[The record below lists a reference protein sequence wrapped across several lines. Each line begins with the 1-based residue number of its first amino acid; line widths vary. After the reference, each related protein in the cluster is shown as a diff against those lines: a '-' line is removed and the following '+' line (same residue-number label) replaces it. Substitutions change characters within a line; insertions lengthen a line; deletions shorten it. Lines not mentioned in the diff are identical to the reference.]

1 MTNSPND
8 ALDELC
14 INTIRT
20 LSMDAVQQAGS
31 GHPGTPMGA
40 AAIAYTIWTR
50 FLRHNPANPH
60 WPDRDRFVLSPGHA
74 SMLLYSLLHL
84 TGYDLP
90 LEELQRF
97 RQWGSRTPGHPEY
110 GHTPGVELTT
120 GPLGAGFAMGVGMAI
135 AERFLGEHFNH
146 PDVTIV
152 DHYVYGIVS
161 DGDLMEGVAS
171 EAASLAGT
179 LGLGRL
185 IYLYDDNEITIEGS
199 TDLAFSELVDARFHA
214 YGWQCLHVDDG
225 NDVAAI
231 AAAIEEARADDRRP
245 SLILAKTTIGFGS
258 PGKAATAGVHGA
270 PLGEEEVRA
279 TKRALGWPEDAR
291 FLVPDAVRAGF
302 RTALDRGAAWEHE
315 WGERVELHARGYAEE
330 ARLWRTV
337 SAGQLPEGWDAHV
350 PSFDPADGALA
361 TRVAS
366 GRTLNG
372 LIEGLPLLL
381 GGSAD
386 LAPSTNTYL
395 VGYGDLGLDEW
406 NNHNMHFGVRE
417 HAMGNIVNGLALH
430 GGVIPYGA
438 TFLIFSDYM
447 RPALRLAALQGAP
460 AVFIFTHDSIGLGE
474 DGPTHQPIEQLASLR
489 AIPGLT
495 VYRPAD
501 ANETVECWRLAIER
515 RAPAALALTRQ
526 GLPIL
531 EPTEAL
537 RQGVRRGGYVLRE
550 AAGGPPETVLIAT
563 GSEVSVA
570 LGAADLLAAEGARAR
585 VVSMPCTELF
595 DEQDAAY
602 RDAVLPPEVR
612 ARVSIEAASAFGW
625 QRYVGD
631 AGEIAGI
638 DRFGA
643 SAPASRLFEE
653 FGFTAEAVAER
664 ARTALARQAALEGA
678 RA

>member
-1 MTNSPND
+1 MTNGSND
-8 ALDELC
+8 RLDEVC

-20 LSMDAVQQAGS
+20 LSMDAVQQANS

-40 AAIAYTIWTR
+40 AAMTYTLWTR
-50 FLRHNPANPH
+50 FLRHNPANPQ

-135 AERFLGEHFNH
+135 AERFLSEHFNH
-146 PDVTIV
+146 PDIAIV
-152 DHYVYGIVS
+152 DHHVYGIVS

-185 IYLYDDNEITIEGS
+185 VYLYDDNAITIEGP
-199 TDLAFSELVDARFHA
+199 TDLAFSELVDARFQS
-214 YGWQCLHVDDG
+214 YGWQCLHVEDG
-225 NDVAAI
+225 NDVEAI

-245 SLILAKTTIGFGS
+245 SLILVKTTIGFGS
-258 PGKAATAGVHGA
+258 PAKAATADVHGA
-270 PLGEEEVRA
+270 PLGADEVRA
-279 TKRALGWPEDAR
+279 TKRALGWPEDSH
-291 FLVPDAVRAGF
+291 FLVPDEARAAF
-302 RTALDRGAAWEHE
+302 RSALGRGAEWERE
-315 WGERVELHARGYAEE
+315 WRERVELHARAYPDEG
-330 ARLWRTV
+330 RLWRTV
-337 SAGQLPEGWDAHV
+337 SAGELPEGWDAHV

-361 TRVAS
+361 TRAAS
-366 GRTLNG
+366 GQTLNG

-395 VGYGDLGLDEW
+395 VGYGDLGRDEW

-460 AVFIFTHDSIGLGE
+460 AVFIFTHDSVGLGE
-474 DGPTHQPIEQLASLR
+474 DGPTHQPIEHLASLR
-489 AIPGLT
+489 AIPGLA

-501 ANETVECWRLAIER
+501 ANETVECWRIAIER
-515 RAPAALALTRQ
+515 RAPAVLALTRQ

-531 EPTEAL
+531 DPGAAL

-550 AAGGPPETVLIAT
+550 AEGGPPETVLIAT

-570 LGAADLLAAEGARAR
+570 LGAADLLAAEGVRAR

-602 RDAVLPPEVR
+602 REAVLPPELR
-612 ARVSIEAASAFGW
+612 ARVSIEAASSFGW

-631 AGEIAGI
+631 AGEIVAI

-653 FGFTAEAVAER
+653 FGFTSEAVAER
-664 ARTALARQAALEGA
+664 ARAALARQAAPEGA

>member
-1 MTNSPND
+1 MANGSND
-8 ALDELC
+8 RLDELC

-20 LSMDAVQQAGS
+20 LSMDAVQQANS

-40 AAIAYTIWTR
+40 AAMAYTLWTR

-135 AERFLGEHFNH
+135 AERFLSEHFNH
-146 PDVTIV
+146 PDVAIV
-152 DHYVYGIVS
+152 DHHVYGIVS

-185 IYLYDDNEITIEGS
+185 VYLYDDNAITIEGP
-199 TDLAFSELVDARFHA
+199 TDLAFSELVDARFQS
-214 YGWQCLHVDDG
+214 YGWQCLHVEDG
-225 NDVAAI
+225 NDVEAI

-245 SLILAKTTIGFGS
+245 SLILVKTTIGFGS
-258 PGKAATAGVHGA
+258 PSKAATADVHGA
-270 PLGEEEVRA
+270 PLGEDEVRA
-279 TKRALGWPEDAR
+279 TKRALGWPEDAH
-291 FLVPDAVRAGF
+291 FLVPDEARAAF
-302 RTALDRGAAWEHE
+302 RSALDRGAEWERE
-315 WGERVELHARGYAEE
+315 WRERVELHARAYPDEG
-330 ARLWRTV
+330 RLWRTV
-337 SAGQLPEGWDAHV
+337 SAGELPEGWDAHV

-366 GRTLNG
+366 GQTLNG

-489 AIPGLT
+489 AIPGLA

-501 ANETVECWRLAIER
+501 ANETAECWRIAIER
-515 RAPAALALTRQ
+515 RAPAVLALTRQ

-531 EPTEAL
+531 EPGAAL

-550 AAGGPPETVLIAT
+550 AEGGPPELVLIAT

-570 LGAADLLAAEGARAR
+570 LGAADLLAAEGVRAR

-595 DEQDAAY
+595 DEQGAAY
-602 RDAVLPPEVR
+602 RDAVLPPELR
-612 ARVSIEAASAFGW
+612 ARVSIEAASSFGW

-631 AGEIAGI
+631 AGEIVAI
-638 DRFGA
+638 DHFGA

-664 ARTALARQAALEGA
+664 ARAVLARQAAPEGA

>member
-1 MTNSPND
+1 MADSRNSQ
-8 ALDELC
+8 LDELC
-14 INTIRT
+14 VNTIRT
-20 LSMDAVQQAGS
+20 LSIDAVQRANS

-40 AAIAYTIWTR
+40 AAMAYTLWTR
-50 FLRHNPANPH
+50 FLRHNPANPE

-84 TGYDLP
+84 TGYDLS
-90 LEELQRF
+90 LDDLKQF

-135 AERFLGEHFNH
+135 AERFLAEHFNH
-146 PDVTIV
+146 ADLEIV

-185 IYLYDDNEITIEGS
+185 IYLYDDNDISIEGS
-199 TDLAFSELVDARFHA
+199 TDLSFTEQVDARFHA
-214 YGWQCLHVDDG
+214 YGWQCLHVEDG
-225 NDVAAI
+225 NDVEAI
-231 AAAIEEARADDRRP
+231 AAAVEEARADDRRP
-245 SLILAKTTIGFGS
+245 SLILVQTTIGFGS
-258 PGKAATAGVHGA
+258 PAKAATAEVHGA
-270 PLGEEEVRA
+270 PLGEDEVRA
-279 TKRALGWPEDAR
+279 TKRELGWPEDAH
-291 FLVPDAVRAGF
+291 FLVPDEVREAF
-302 RTALDRGAAWEHE
+302 RTALDRGAGWERE
-315 WGERVELHARGYAEE
+315 WNERLASYERAYPED

-337 SAGQLPEGWDAHV
+337 SAGDLPAGWDAHV
-350 PSFDPADGALA
+350 PSFDPADGAIA
-361 TRVAS
+361 TRAAS
-366 GRTLNG
+366 GRVLNA
-372 LIEGLPLLL
+372 LIDGLPMLL

-489 AIPGLT
+489 AMPGLT
-495 VYRPAD
+495 VYRPGD
-501 ANETVECWRLAIER
+501 ANETAECWRLAVER
-515 RAPAALALTRQ
+515 RGPAALALTRQ

-537 RQGVRRGGYVLRE
+537 RAGVRRGGYVLRE
-550 AAGGPPETVLIAT
+550 AEGGAPELVLIAT
-563 GSEVSVA
+563 GSELGVA
-570 LGAADLLAAEGARAR
+570 LGAAELLAAEGVRAR
-585 VVSMPCTELF
+585 VVSMPSTDIF

-602 RDAVLPPEVR
+602 RDAVLPPELR
-612 ARVSIEAASAFGW
+612 ARIAIEAASSYGW
-625 QRYVGD
+625 RRYVGD
-631 AGEIAGI
+631 AGDIVAI
-638 DRFGA
+638 DHFGA
-643 SAPASRLFEE
+643 SAPAARLFEE
-653 FGFTAEAVAER
+653 FGFTPEAVAAR
-664 ARTALARQAALEGA
+664 ARALLGRPAAAREASA
-678 RA
+678 